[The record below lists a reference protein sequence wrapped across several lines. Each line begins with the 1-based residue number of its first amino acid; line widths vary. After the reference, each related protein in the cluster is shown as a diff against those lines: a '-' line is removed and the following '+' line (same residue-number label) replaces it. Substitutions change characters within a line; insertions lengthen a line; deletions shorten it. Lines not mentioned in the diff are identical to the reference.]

1 MHKIFTKK
9 LSTTFALILLVTIT
23 ISMFALPTLN
33 TAAQSTTKTY
43 AFIGA
48 MPNPVGVGQ
57 ETLLHIG
64 ITQQLNNVAMG
75 WDGLSVTI
83 TKPDGTTET
92 ISSIRTDST
101 GGTGRVFVPTMV
113 GNYTLQTP
121 VSYTH
126 LRAHETDSYLV

>member
-1 MHKIFTKK
+1 MQKISKK
-9 LSTTFALILLVTIT
+9 LYTTLALTLLITMTIP
-23 ISMFALPTLN
+23 MFALPTPS
-33 TAAQSTTKTY
+33 TTAQSTMKTY

-101 GGTGRVFVPTMV
+101 GGTGRVFSTNN
-113 GNYTLQTP
+113 GWQLYF
-121 VSYTH
+121 
-126 LRAHETDSYLV
+126 ADSLPCADDYRH